1 MDKGERTRRALLES
15 SVRRF
20 AADGYQRTSVSD
32 VARDVGVTPAAVYAY
47 FPSKEALFAAAVDAD
62 AEELVNVAANVLVD
76 FLDTGALPDV
86 VIALANAVLG
96 AMDRHPLAGKVLAG
110 HEFIGAERILDLPSL
125 VRLRETLAIGIE
137 YGQGQGQVRTDV
149 DPKTM
154 ALGLESI
161 VLNQLATSVQDGY
174 SHERWEAVVAVMEAA
189 LKPPGAPG

>member
-1 MDKGERTRRALLES
+1 
-15 SVRRF
+15 
-20 AADGYQRTSVSD
+20 VSD

-76 FLDTGALPDV
+76 FLDSGTLPDV
-86 VIALANAVLG
+86 VIELANAVLG
-96 AMDRHPLAGKVLAG
+96 AMDRHPLAGRVLAG
-110 HEFIGAERILDLPSL
+110 HESIGAERILDLPSL
-125 VRLRETLAIGIE
+125 VRLRETLAVGIE

-161 VLNQLATSVQDGY
+161 VLNQLAASVQDGY
-174 SHERWEAVVAVMEAA
+174 SHERWQAVVAVMEAA
-189 LKPPGAPG
+189 MKPPVAAG